1 MIRACVD
8 GAYPELVTLINTAAE
23 AYRGIIPP
31 DRWKEP
37 YMPVGE
43 LAAEIAAGVSF
54 WVFEEGAAP
63 IGTMGLQKVQDVT
76 LIRHA
81 YVDPAAQRRGIGGA
95 LLAYCRALAKQPLL
109 IGTWAAA
116 DWAIRFYE
124 KHGFYITKPEEKDR
138 LLRTYWTI
146 PQRQIETSVVLAEPR
161 WFKKQGP
168 RGRSGNE
175 SAQPGQSRTGHDM
188 DRKPRLE

>member
-1 MIRACVD
+1 MIRPSAESD
-8 GAYPELVTLINTAAE
+8 YQAILSIINAAAE

-37 YMPVGE
+37 YMPGDE
-43 LAAEIAAGVSF
+43 LAHEIAAGVKF
-54 WVFEEGAAP
+54 QVFEQEGALQ
-63 IGTMGLQKVQDVT
+63 GVMGVQEIKDVT

-81 YVDPAAQRRGIGGA
+81 YVDPEAQGTGIGSD
-95 LLAYCRALAKQPLL
+95 LLTHCRATTERPLL

-124 KHGFYITKPEEKDR
+124 KHGFQQTSMAEKER

-146 PQRQIETSVVLAEPR
+146 PERQIETSVVLAEKR
-161 WFKKQGP
+161 WFEASP
-168 RGRSGNE
+168 V
-175 SAQPGQSRTGHDM
+175 
-188 DRKPRLE
+188 